1 MAGLIPLEELFP
13 QEETKPKGGRG
24 TGEERQDFATV
35 AERLMESYAALT
47 PKGARAHPVS
57 LRQLIARLSAAI
69 EEPSGGPNRA
79 LDENDA
85 QAWFTEHGFS
95 GGVTQEQP
103 APDSSESATGAGH
116 KGTALEGYAQQGSGG
131 TAHVAPSARRTIRR
145 KRTALTEKDVLAEL
159 QTRITQASILVG
171 D

>member
-1 MAGLIPLEELFP
+1 MAGLRPIEELFP
-13 QEETKPKGGRG
+13 QEETKPKGGSD
-24 TGEERQDFATV
+24 TGEERRDFATI
-35 AERLMESYAALT
+35 AERLMEFYAALT

-57 LRQLIARLSAAI
+57 LRQLIARISAAI
-69 EEPSGGPNRA
+69 EKPSGGPDRA
-79 LDENDA
+79 LGGNDG

-95 GGVTQEQP
+95 GGVTQGQP

-116 KGTALEGYAQQGSGG
+116 KGTALEGYVQQGSGG
-131 TAHVAPSARRTIRR
+131 TTRVASSARRTIRR
-145 KRTALTEKDVLAEL
+145 KRTALTKEDVLAEL